1 MFYSNFAIEKFKVI
15 EKRKNGIIFVGEGG
29 KIMKN
34 RTFIL
39 ILIMIIS
46 ATTLQAGVK
55 GAGTGAGLGAAV
67 GHIIGG
73 NDEAWIGAALGA
85 AGGAM
90 IESSNKKHEKDIE
103 ASNAA
108 LHGYNSEKAVA
119 EPKIV
124 EAPIVKEKKVDTWGV
139 RSEEEVKKKMAKE
152 RENQEAWKNS
162 F

>member
-1 MFYSNFAIEKFKVI
+1 
-15 EKRKNGIIFVGEGG
+15 
-29 KIMKN
+29 MKN
-34 RTFIL
+34 RIL
-39 ILIMIIS
+39 ILVLIMIVS

-55 GAGTGAGLGAAV
+55 GAATGATLGAAV

-90 IESSNKKHEKDIE
+90 IENSNNKHEIEIE

-108 LHGYNSEKAVA
+108 LHGYNSQEAVV
-119 EPKIV
+119 KLKVV
-124 EAPIVKEKKVDTWGV
+124 ETPMVEEKKVDTWGV
-139 RSEEEVKKKMAKE
+139 RSDDEVKERMAKE
-152 RENQEAWKNS
+152 KENHEAWKNS